1 MRPDDRPAT
10 GAALAPAFP
19 AVIEAVEVIEVC
31 VPKRE
36 RNRINA
42 QYGTIP
48 DSRYPLVLVKAG
60 GLTGVGEASTEQWWT
75 GEDAASVRHV
85 VQQYLAPELVGRSL
99 GTREALDRMQATIV
113 GHPYAKAAVEIALWD
128 LLGKATGQPLRVL
141 LGGNADPDVKIPIKY
156 VIGIGD
162 EDHIAAEIEF
172 GREQGFRRFK
182 TKVGADLD
190 DDLARVAAI
199 AKRLTSG
206 ETIGVDANA
215 GWSAVDAIRALKPLQ
230 ELGVQFLEQP
240 VPPSQPAA
248 MAALT
253 ARSSIPIVAH
263 ETIFTVDDGLRAATD
278 GLAHIWA
285 LTPSTHGGIW
295 PTVDLLAIAR
305 TAGIPCLL
313 GSNIELD
320 VSTAMMAQIAAA
332 FPEIRNCP
340 VASDIIGPLY
350 HEDTIVVNPPQI
362 ADGFAEVP
370 DGPGLGVELDWD
382 KVSFYRQ

>member
-1 MRPDDRPAT
+1 MQPDDSPRT
-10 GAALAPAFP
+10 GAALAPTFP
-19 AVIEAVEVIEVC
+19 AVIEAIEVIEVC

-85 VQQYLAPELVGRSL
+85 VQQFLAPELVGRSL
-99 GTREALDRMQATIV
+99 GIREALDRMQATIV
-113 GHPYAKAAVEIALWD
+113 GHPYAKAAIEIALWD

-172 GREQGFRRFK
+172 GREHGFSHFK

-215 GWSAVDAIRALKPLQ
+215 GWSAVDAIQALGPLQ
-230 ELGVQFLEQP
+230 ELGVHFLEQP

-263 ETIFTVDDGLRAATD
+263 ETIFTVDDGLRAATE

-350 HEDTIVVNPPQI
+350 HEDTIAVNQPRI
-362 ADGFAEVP
+362 ADGFVEVP
-370 DGPGLGVELDWD
+370 AGPGLGIQLDWD
-382 KVSFYRQ
+382 KVSFYQQ

>member
-1 MRPDDRPAT
+1 MCPDDSPPA
-10 GAALAPAFP
+10 GVVLAPAVP
-19 AVIEAVEVIEVC
+19 AAIEAVEVIVVC

-48 DSRYPLVLVKAG
+48 DSRYPLVLVRAG

-75 GEDAASVRHV
+75 GEDAASVTHV
-85 VQQYLAPELVGRSL
+85 VQQFLAPELVGRSL
-99 GTREALDRMQATIV
+99 GIREALDRMQASVV
-113 GHPYAKAAVEIALWD
+113 GHPYAKAAVEMALWD

-141 LGGNADPDVKIPIKY
+141 LGGNPDPHVKTPIKY

-162 EDHIAAEIEF
+162 DDHIAAEIEF
-172 GREQGFRRFK
+172 GREQGFKHFK
-182 TKVGADLD
+182 TKVGADLG
-190 DDLARVAAI
+190 DDLARVATI
-199 AKRLTSG
+199 SKRLTSS

-215 GWSAVDAIRALKPLQ
+215 GWSAVDAIRALEPLH
-230 ELGVQFLEQP
+230 ELGVHFIEQP

-263 ETIFTVDDGLRAATD
+263 ETIFSVDDGLRAATE
-278 GLAHIWA
+278 GLAHVWA

-305 TAGIPCLL
+305 TAGVPCLL

-320 VSTAMMAQIAAA
+320 VSTAMMTQIAAA

-350 HEDTIVVNPPQI
+350 HEDSIVLNQPRI

-382 KVSFYRQ
+382 KVSFYQQ